1 MIMLERNPPEPVRT
15 TVIPQPSAATG
26 GGLGVKTSRETV
38 WESSGFPEWS
48 TDGMPDT
55 SPFASAEDFDVTGIL
70 LGVDPCESCYWWMPE
85 LYAAPSRQAT
95 AVTDE
100 TSLREDAG
108 DAGGRLLR
116 GPQAARTSGSRST
129 AAA

>member
-1 MIMLERNPPEPVRT
+1 MIMLERNPTEPART
-15 TVIPQPSAATG
+15 TVIPQPSAAISG
-26 GGLGVKTSRETV
+26 PDLHGSRESGR
-38 WESSGFPEWS
+38 ESSRFPEWS

-85 LYAAPSRQAT
+85 LYAAPSRQPT
-95 AVTDE
+95 AVTAE

>member
-1 MIMLERNPPEPVRT
+1 MIMLERNRTEPTRP
-15 TVIPQPSAATG
+15 TVIPQASPVTG
-26 GGLGVKTSRETV
+26 GGPRLENLDST
-38 WESSGFPEWS
+38 GFPEWS
-48 TDGMPDT
+48 TDGLPDT

-85 LYAAPSRQAT
+85 LYAARTHQAT
-95 AVTDE
+95 AVTE
-100 TSLREDAG
+100 EASLREDAG
-108 DAGGRLLR
+108 DAGRLLR